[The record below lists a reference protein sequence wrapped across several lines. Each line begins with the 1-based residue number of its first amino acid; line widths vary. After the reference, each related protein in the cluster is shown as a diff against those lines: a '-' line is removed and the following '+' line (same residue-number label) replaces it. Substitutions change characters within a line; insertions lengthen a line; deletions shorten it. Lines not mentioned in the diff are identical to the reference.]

1 MDQFQRITSREN
13 PKIKH
18 AKSVRDGRSDE
29 FMFIEGTRLVEEA
42 LRSELKYIEAFVSG
56 DDASSPRIGEI
67 VRELEKAGV
76 PIYEVPAQIARSLS
90 DTVSGQGVI
99 LVAERPEP
107 IKLTDIALNRGG
119 VPIVL
124 FLEKINNP
132 SNLGAV
138 LRTAEA
144 AGVQSVII
152 SEGSADPFLPKALR
166 ASMGS
171 AFRIPIVQ
179 DVTMEAASAWAA
191 RSGLITTGA
200 DISASVPHT
209 ITDWKLSR
217 LLVIG
222 SEAHGLSADMIQQL
236 DELTV
241 IKLANSVESLNLA
254 VASGILLFE
263 AKRQNETGT

>member
-1 MDQFQRITSREN
+1 
-13 PKIKH
+13 
-18 AKSVRDGRSDE
+18 
-29 FMFIEGTRLVEEA
+29 
-42 LRSELKYIEAFVSG
+42 
-56 DDASSPRIGEI
+56 
-67 VRELEKAGV
+67 
-76 PIYEVPAQIARSLS
+76 
-90 DTVSGQGVI
+90 
-99 LVAERPEP
+99 
-107 IKLTDIALNRGG
+107 
-119 VPIVL
+119 
-124 FLEKINNP
+124 
-132 SNLGAV
+132 
-138 LRTAEA
+138 
-144 AGVQSVII
+144 VII